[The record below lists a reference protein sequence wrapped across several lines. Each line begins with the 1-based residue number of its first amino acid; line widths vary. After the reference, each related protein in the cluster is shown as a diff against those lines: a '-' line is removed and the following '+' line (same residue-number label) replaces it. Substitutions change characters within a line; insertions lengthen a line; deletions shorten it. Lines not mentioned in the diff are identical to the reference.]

1 MDIEEL
7 NNHTADILGRLAAEY
22 GMQENPIRLSSD
34 IITNIQQINQDRTPS
49 NRIKQTSFSVQGGS
63 AFKIPANVS
72 SFPYISGIKENGDI
86 QLETIEPSTYKMKSK
101 SAVSDEIRP
110 TRLSNFRHEIGNI
123 NKVAFSRG
131 IDIDNFSLINVTDAP
146 LGKEDLKYILKR
158 GDIVPLGTNHGVY
171 VPSFALRDATF
182 LSLEYEGIFA
192 NSWTAAQRASERG
205 VAGGDFDKYV
215 RTPVKHQFGI
225 DTMNLLS
232 HDAGHSF
239 SPKAYTDGSY
249 SAPSGYGVQEIVMG
263 AAPLSNLVFATHA
276 AFATWHE
283 QNAVSP
289 EHRKLPYN
297 AGMHVSTTV
306 PALSHRGAINPVTNY
321 LKHAG
326 VVIGTLSKT
335 KTRMKAIH
343 HLGIPG
349 GVFSGGRNDFRVDP
363 NTQRLECRYPGCVLD
378 IGYVTNQLIMA
389 SKIAS
394 DCQQYATKY
403 ATETHQSTHV
413 SGQELNIA
421 PNMRTADSV
430 LFKPLHDPRDD
441 KHTQT
446 NEWFDSFMDVIGIT
460 DRFEKD
466 FVKNMNAQ
474 CSRH

>member
-1 MDIEEL
+1 MDIEDL
-7 NNHTADILGRLAAEY
+7 KNHTAHILGYLAEY
-22 GMQENPIRLSSD
+22 EDYDNPIRFSSD
-34 IITNIQQINQDRTPS
+34 ILTNIKQINQDRGQS
-49 NRIKQTSFSVQGGS
+49 NRVKQTSFSVQGGS

-72 SFPYISGIKENGDI
+72 SFPYISEIKENGDI

-101 SAVSDEIRP
+101 STVSDEIRP

-123 NKVAFSRG
+123 NKVAFNRG
-131 IDIDNFSLINVTDAP
+131 IDIDNFNLINVTDAP
-146 LGKEDLKYILKR
+146 LGREDLKHILKR
-158 GDIVPLGTNHGVY
+158 GDIIPLGSNHGVY
-171 VPSFALRDATF
+171 VPSFALKDATF
-182 LSLEYEGIFA
+182 LSLEYEGVFA
-192 NSWTAAQRASERG
+192 NTWKNTLPASQRG
-205 VAGGDFDKYV
+205 AGDGDFDKYV
-215 RTPVKHQFGI
+215 RTPVKNQFGI

-283 QNAVSP
+283 QGAVAP

-306 PALSHRGAINPVTNY
+306 PALSQYGTINPVTNY

-326 VVIGTLSKT
+326 IVIGTLSKT
-335 KTRMKAIH
+335 KTRMRANSY
-343 HLGIPG
+343 LGIPG
-349 GVFSGGRNDFRVDP
+349 ETFSGSRNDFRVDS

-394 DCQQYATKY
+394 DCQEYAAKHK
-403 ATETHQSTHV
+403 TEAHQTTHV
-413 SGQELNIA
+413 RGSSLSIA
-421 PNMRTADSV
+421 PGISTADSV
-430 LFKPLHDPRDD
+430 LFKPLHDPNNRAYR
-441 KHTQT
+441 KT
-446 NEWFDSFMDVIGIT
+446 NEWFDSFMEVLGIK

-466 FVKNMNAQ
+466 FVKNINAQ
-474 CSRH
+474 CSKH